1 LSKVET
7 GTGTVKNFYG
17 STTLLRKSGM
27 KKEQQKVR
35 HYSLRTCAAV
45 NGARIGIPAHLN
57 DAEQQQ
63 PIHDRVAGTPGQ
75 VGQRV
80 VVPARSIF

>member
-1 LSKVET
+1 MSET
-7 GTGTVKNFYG
+7 GSGTVKNSYG
-17 STTLLRKSGM
+17 SATLLRKKGM
-27 KKEQQKVR
+27 KKGLQTIR

-45 NGARIGIPAHLN
+45 DGAGIGIPAHLN

-63 PIHDRVAGTPGQ
+63 SIQDGVAGTPGQ

-80 VVPARSIF
+80 VVPAP